1 MLNEIPWPKSK
12 LKRKGFIQLT
22 LHICNMKY
30 FMCPLNDSVLFSD
43 NWLSAEAEKERIGR
57 KELKRAVGLGRS
69 SRVRRQ
75 KHRVRKEERRLSRT
89 KEGKRF

>member
-1 MLNEIPWPKSK
+1 M
-12 LKRKGFIQLT
+12 
-22 LHICNMKY
+22 
-30 FMCPLNDSVLFSD
+30 LFSD